1 MFKMG
6 GSDLSGAG
14 VYEGWSIE
22 KKKIV
27 SGGITR
33 FPNNTVGY
41 FNIFVQLMK
50 SSQFTRRSDLVVA
63 REFFE
68 KLGIDY

>member
-6 GSDLSGAG
+6 GSGLSGAG

-22 KKKIV
+22 INKIV

-33 FPNNTVGY
+33 FPQNTLGY
-41 FNIFVQLMK
+41 FKIFVQLMK
-50 SSQFTRRSDLVVA
+50 SSRFTRRSDLIVA

-68 KLGIDY
+68 KLGIEY